1 MAAISAGQ
9 HDCAGGVGAKGVGI
23 MARKIDNM
31 FAASRFVLPEQRE
44 LYLQL
49 KEDEKLIS
57 MPTIEQDE
65 FESFHYILQDAQ
77 QGNYAVTLTW
87 WRHKKNNLGTTCM
100 MWGKVEWI
108 ELNTRRVKL
117 LTDEDVQWIP
127 MDSIIDVKG

>member
-1 MAAISAGQ
+1 MAAIRAGQ
-9 HDCAGGVGAKGVGI
+9 HDSPRSLGTKGAAI

-49 KEDEKLIS
+49 KEDEKLVS
-57 MPTIEQDE
+57 MPLIEQDE
-65 FESFHYILQDAQ
+65 FESFEYILRDAQ
-77 QGNYAVTLTW
+77 QENYAVTITW

-108 ELNTRRVKL
+108 NPNNRRVKL
-117 LTDEDVQWIP
+117 LTDEDAQWIP
-127 MDSIIDVKG
+127 MDTIIAVKG